1 MRVIV
6 RTIIFAIPVFG
17 WLLRSAYY
25 GGDREKVMFVVNMAL
40 LWILA
45 IWFFG
50 YPAIIIPALA
60 AAAAYLAVLVIFTS
74 GDL

>member
-1 MRVIV
+1 MRAIV
-6 RTIIFAIPVFG
+6 KKVVFAIPVFG
-17 WLLRSAYY
+17 WLLRSAYN
-25 GGDREKVMFVVNMAL
+25 GGGAEKVMFVVNMAL

-50 YPAIIIPALA
+50 YPAIIIPALV
-60 AAAAYLAVLVIFTS
+60 AAAAYLALLVAFTS

>member
-1 MRVIV
+1 MGIV
-6 RTIIFAIPVFG
+6 KKIVFAIPVFG
-17 WLLRSAYY
+17 WLLKSAYY
-25 GGDREKVMFVVNMAL
+25 GGGREKVMFVVNMAL
-40 LWILA
+40 LWALA

-50 YPAIIIPALA
+50 YPAIIIPALV